1 MINEDNIN
9 LKVEILANGISDV
22 DGYIR
27 RTNDDIFYHVVDGAN
42 ASSGS
47 FSVASLDSAHIQST
61 TRESNSTFVWVGL
74 SVVLGL
80 CFFFMIENTLLQLT
94 LMGIS
99 GLMGLYLLYDHFSQP
114 NGLQVV
120 LCTKSSEIRL
130 KIFGHGRGKELSES
144 LNNII
149 VTNGHPL
156 DHNPVTKR
164 TFAPR

>member
-1 MINEDNIN
+1 MFNEDNIN

-27 RTNDDIFYHVVDGAN
+27 RANDDIFYHVINGAN

-47 FSVASLDSAHIQST
+47 FSVDSLDSAHIQST

-94 LMGIS
+94 LVGIS

-114 NGLQVV
+114 NGLQIV

-149 VTNGHPL
+149 VTNVHPL

>member
-1 MINEDNIN
+1 
-9 LKVEILANGISDV
+9 
-22 DGYIR
+22 
-27 RTNDDIFYHVVDGAN
+27 
-42 ASSGS
+42 
-47 FSVASLDSAHIQST
+47 
-61 TRESNSTFVWVGL
+61 
-74 SVVLGL
+74 
-80 CFFFMIENTLLQLT
+80 MIENTLLQLT
-94 LMGIS
+94 LVGIS

-114 NGLQVV
+114 NGLQIV